1 MQPEYA
7 PRPIEKISV
16 QYLPAAQVLKAHLA
30 KSECILLFHLD
41 SIFLNPSCYVGIV
54 VSDTDKA

>member
-7 PRPIEKISV
+7 PRPVAKISV
-16 QYLPAAQVLKAHLA
+16 KFLPTAQVAKAHLVE
-30 KSECILLFHLD
+30 SDYIWLFHLF
-41 SIFLNPSCYVGIV
+41 SISLNSFCYVEMM

>member
-7 PRPIEKISV
+7 PRPIAKISV
-16 QYLPAAQVLKAHLA
+16 QFLPTGPVAKAHLVG
-30 KSECILLFHLD
+30 SDCIWLFHLY
-41 SIFLNPSCYVGIV
+41 SISLNSFCHVGMM